1 MSWQSLK
8 SSVKAWRPRSTK
20 PLMTRLKGTLE
31 RQFARPE
38 MRTTARF
45 PKSAT

>member
-1 MSWQSLK
+1 
-8 SSVKAWRPRSTK
+8 
-20 PLMTRLKGTLE
+20 MTRLNGTLE